1 MRFPDRRVAL
11 SEATA
16 TTTETGR
23 TYGVPGS
30 FGSPVTGWYHYPSI
44 TTILGNDPSKRRAL
58 AAWRERVGAEVADAR
73 SKRASS
79 RGTAVHSLMEKYVL
93 GEEVEVPTNPVRAT
107 AFRNLSATLDAN
119 LEEVYGVEC
128 ALYSHLLEAAGRCD
142 LVGKWAG
149 RRAVI
154 DFKTA
159 DHEKDEDDIVDYF
172 LQTTAYAVM
181 FEERTG
187 IRIPG
192 VVVVIA
198 CDSGATQVFMRSA
211 SKYYARMIE
220 AVETRRPR

>member
-1 MRFPDRRVAL
+1 
-11 SEATA
+11 
-16 TTTETGR
+16 
-23 TYGVPGS
+23 
-30 FGSPVTGWYHYPSI
+30 VTGWYNYPSI
-44 TTILGNDPSKRRAL
+44 TTILGNDPKKRRAL
-58 AAWRERVGAEVADAR
+58 AEWRLRIGAEAADAK
-73 SKRASS
+73 SKRAAS

-93 GEEVEVPTNPVRAT
+93 GEEIELPTNPVRAR
-107 AFRNLSATLDAN
+107 AFKNLSATLDAN

-128 ALYSHLLEAAGRCD
+128 PLYSHLLEAAGRCD

-159 DHEKDEDDIVDYF
+159 DHEKDESDIVDYF